1 MDIRKYCILGI
12 TIFLFTG
19 CATHMAKYAEG
30 IKPND
35 VSRSKEVSHT
45 FFLIGDAGLSPS
57 GKLNPALEIFKEK
70 LTDADKNSTAIFLG
84 DNIYPAGLPSK
95 KNDLSRSVATNNLDA
110 QLKTVEGFKGNTIFI
125 PGNHDWYSDGLK
137 GLKRQQK
144 YIEEKLDSKEVFFP
158 QDGCPLQKI
167 EINDKV
173 VVIAID
179 TEWYLTNWNK
189 HPNIND
195 GCDIKDREK
204 FFEELE
210 GLIKKNADKTTI
222 LALHHPMFTYGE
234 HGGQFS
240 LRQQLYPG
248 HNKVPLPVLGTV
260 INVLRRTTGASTT
273 DVNNVRYREL
283 KKRIVTLAQYSEK
296 VIFASGHEHNL
307 QYIVENNT
315 PQILSGAG
323 AKRGATRLLNGSK
336 FSTGEM
342 GYATLEVYGD
352 GSSRVRFYGVAKDN
366 TEEFLYTSEVLPA
379 DEKKD
384 EGNYASDFPAE
395 VKAAVYTQEEITKSG
410 FFKAIWGE
418 RYRKYYGTKV
428 SAPTVRLDTLF
439 GGLKP
444 IRKGGGHQ
452 SKSLRLEDKEGRQYV
467 MRALRKSA
475 ELYLQAIAFKDQ
487 YIIGEFKD
495 TYTER
500 LLLDFYTGAHPYAP
514 FTVSALSDAVDIY
527 HTNPRLFYIPKQK
540 ALGGFNQDFGDE
552 LYLLEERT
560 SDGHGNQKSFGNAD
574 TMESTDDLLKKL
586 RKDEKYAVDTN
597 MYIRARLF
605 DMIIGDWDR
614 HADQWRWAEFKDK
627 ETGKVLYRPVPR
639 DRDQTFSKLG
649 DGALMSVATRI
660 VPGLRLFEGFN
671 KEIRSVKG
679 FTSPFAFALD
689 TRLLG
694 GTTLEQWQEQEAF
707 IRKNLT
713 EAVIDE
719 AFEAFPEEVRD
730 VTIAQMK
737 QILLARVNSLPRIS
751 KEYHDILNRYAVVTG
766 TDKDDWF
773 QINCLN
779 ETETE
784 VRGYRNMKGKKD
796 KMFFQKVF
804 NRKTTKEIWI
814 YGLDDDDYFEVNGR
828 KRSAVKIRL
837 IGGQNNDIYD
847 TKGIG
852 NIYGYDQK
860 AKKNTIEGPM
870 RRMRLSNNYDQNTY
884 QPLRLKRSSNQLVP
898 LIGFNPDDGLNIGLT
913 DTYTHNGFLQN
924 PFTSQH
930 TFNAAFYFA
939 TSGFDF
945 SYKGEFAHVLGNA
958 NLELLGKF
966 TSPNFSRNF
975 FGLGNDTE
983 NNDDDLGLDFN
994 RVRLQTIRFAPSL
1007 VWRGNLGSKF
1017 RTGISYETIGVEETE
1032 DRFINTFFVA
1042 NGEENSKSFV
1052 GVDAE
1057 YSYENRDNDAFP
1069 TLGMGTSLHAG
1080 YKVGT
1085 EDGGQGF
1092 GYIIPSFSLDYRL
1105 VPDGRLVL
1113 ASKWKAHF
1121 NIGDGFEFYQ
1131 AASIGGLDGL
1141 RGFRNQRFTGKKSY
1155 YQNTDLRYSLQKIR
1169 TGIVPIAWG
1178 VYGGF
1183 DYGRVWLAD
1192 DSSNQWHTS
1201 YGGGFFLNGTDLVSI
1216 SAALFSSDDG
1226 VRFTFGLGFGF

>member
-1 MDIRKYCILGI
+1 MTKYVD
-12 TIFLFTG
+12 
-19 CATHMAKYAEG
+19 G

-35 VSRSKEVSHT
+35 ASRTKTVSHT
-45 FFLIGDAGLSPS
+45 FYLIGDAGLSPS
-57 GKLNPALEIFKEK
+57 GELNPALQSFKER
-70 LTDADKNSTAIFLG
+70 LERADKNSTAIFLG

-95 KNDLSRSVATNNLDA
+95 KNDLERSIAQNNLNA
-110 QLKTVEGFKGNTIFI
+110 QLKTLDNFKGKTIFI

-137 GLKRQQK
+137 GVERQQK
-144 YIEEKLDSKEVFFP
+144 YIEDKLNSKEVFFP
-158 QDGCPLQKI
+158 QNGCPLQKV
-167 EINDKV
+167 EINETT

-189 HPNIND
+189 HPNMND
-195 GCDIKDREK
+195 ECDIKDREK

-240 LRQQLYPG
+240 LKQQLYPG
-248 HNKVPLPVLGTV
+248 HNKIPLPVLGTV

-273 DVNNVRYREL
+273 DVNNARYREL

-315 PQILSGAG
+315 PQILSGSG
-323 AKRGATRLLNGSK
+323 AKKGATRLLNGSK
-336 FSTGEM
+336 FSSGKL
-342 GYATLEVYGD
+342 GYATLEVYED
-352 GSSRVRFYGVAKDN
+352 GSSRVRFFGVDEVQG
-366 TEEFLYTSEVLPA
+366 EEFLYTAEVLPA
-379 DEKKD
+379 DVE
-384 EGNYASDFPAE
+384 EQVGQYATDFPATQ
-395 VKAAVYTQEEITKSG
+395 KASVYTQEEITKSG
-410 FFKAIWGE
+410 FFKTVWGE
-418 RYRKYYGTKV
+418 RYRKYYGTEIT
-428 SAPTVRLDTLF
+428 APTVRLDTLF

-452 SKSLRLEDKEGRQYV
+452 SKSLRLEDSEGRQYV

-487 YIIGEFKD
+487 YVIGEFQD

-514 FTVSALSDAVDIY
+514 FTVSELSDAVNIY
-527 HTNPRLFYIPKQK
+527 HTNPQLFYVPKQA
-540 ALGGFNQDFGDE
+540 ALGGFNENFGDE

-560 SDGHGNQKSFGNAD
+560 SDGHGNQKSFGYANK
-574 TMESTDDLLKKL
+574 MESTDDLLKKL
-586 RKDEKYAVDTN
+586 RKDEKYAVDTE

-627 ETGKVLYRPVPR
+627 DTGKVVYRPIPR

-649 DGALMSVATRI
+649 DGALMGLATKI
-660 VPGLRLFEGFN
+660 VPSLRLFEGFRE
-671 KEIRSVKG
+671 EIRSVKG

-694 GTTLEQWQEQEAF
+694 ETTLEQWQEQEAF
-707 IRKNLT
+707 IRKNLS
-713 EAVIDE
+713 EDVIDK
-719 AFEAFPEEVRD
+719 AFEAFPVEVRD
-730 VTIAQMK
+730 GSIDEMK
-737 QILLARVNSLPRIS
+737 RILLARINDLPRVS
-751 KEYHDILNRYAVVTG
+751 KEYHDILNKYVVITG

-779 ETETE
+779 ANE
-784 VRGYRNMKGKKD
+784 VEVLGYRNMKGKKD
-796 KMFFQKVF
+796 RMFFQKKF
-804 NRKTTKEIWI
+804 HRKTTKEIWI
-814 YGLDDDDYFEVNGR
+814 YGLDDDDYFEVTGVG
-828 KRSAVKIRL
+828 RSAVKIRL

-847 TKGIG
+847 TKGIK

-860 AKKNTIEGPM
+860 AKKNTVTSPM
-870 RRMRLSNNYDQNTY
+870 AHMRLSNNYDLNTY
-884 QPLRLKRSSNQLVP
+884 QPLRLKRSVNQLVP

-945 SYKGEFAHVLGNA
+945 GYTGEFAQVFGNA
-958 NLELLGKF
+958 NLALSGRF

-975 FGLGNDTE
+975 FGFGNETV
-983 NNDDDLGLDFN
+983 NVDDDLGLNFN
-994 RVRLQTIRFAPSL
+994 RVRLQTIRLSPSL
-1007 VWRGNLGSKF
+1007 VWRGQLGSKF
-1017 RTGISYETIGVEETE
+1017 RTGISYETIEVEETE
-1032 DRFINTFFVA
+1032 DRFINTFFLA
-1042 NGEENSKSFV
+1042 NGTENSKSFV

-1069 TLGMGTSLHAG
+1069 TLGMATSLHVG
-1080 YKVGT
+1080 YTVGT
-1085 EDGGQGF
+1085 ESGAQGF

-1105 VPDGRLVL
+1105 VPDGRLVV

-1121 NIGDGFEFYQ
+1121 NVGDGFEFYQ
-1131 AASIGGLDGL
+1131 GASIGGVNGL
-1141 RGFRNQRFTGKKSY
+1141 RGFRNERFTGKKSY

-1169 TGIVPIAWG
+1169 TGIVPVALGI
-1178 VYGGF
+1178 YGGF
-1183 DYGRVWLAD
+1183 DYGRVWLPEE
-1192 DSSNQWHTS
+1192 DSGVWHTS
-1201 YGGGFFLNGTDLVSI
+1201 YGGGFFVNGTDLVSI

-1226 VRFTFGLGFGF
+1226 LRFTFGLGFGF